1 MELLAYF
8 IDRLK
13 ETKDRDGN
21 SLYDSTIVS
30 YGSNLRTGHDLR
42 GCPAILT
49 GGGAKN
55 IKHGRHVMLPKLT
68 PLSNLWLT
76 LLTEAGVEV
85 EQFGDS
91 KGVLTEILS

>member
-1 MELLAYF
+1 
-8 IDRLK
+8 
-13 ETKDRDGN
+13 
-21 SLYDSTIVS
+21 
-30 YGSNLRTGHDLR
+30 
-42 GCPAILT
+42 
-49 GGGAKN
+49 
-55 IKHGRHVMLPKLT
+55 MLPKLT